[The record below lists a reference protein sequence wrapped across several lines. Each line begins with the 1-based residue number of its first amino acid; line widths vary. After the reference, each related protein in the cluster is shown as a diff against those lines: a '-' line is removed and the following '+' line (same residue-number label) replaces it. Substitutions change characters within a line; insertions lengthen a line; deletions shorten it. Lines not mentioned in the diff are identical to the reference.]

1 MAVTMPVAALIAPHT
16 WSDTGLFEFTGLD
29 RSPIKS
35 AAEEILAKRL
45 AGWQERYPDVNVRRI
60 VVCSRLADLVKQF
73 ESAGAVVLVTGWAL
87 VGRSVCHCRR
97 LNGASQ
103 RRAQYRY
110 GKLLDVQLSFTKI
123 NVSPRF

>member
-60 VVCSRLADLVKQF
+60 VVCYRLADLVKQF

-87 VGRSVCHCRR
+87 VGRSFAIVVDSKWLARVVHNTVMVNY
-97 LNGASQ
+97 LTSN
-103 RRAQYRY
+103 
-110 GKLLDVQLSFTKI
+110 
-123 NVSPRF
+123 